1 MCPYK
6 HFPAGTE
13 KKSLKKKKKK
23 VKKRKEK
30 EKGEKEKKVVLIFE
44 SYSSFFF

>member
-13 KKSLKKKKKK
+13 KKSLKKKK

>member
-13 KKSLKKKKKK
+13 KKSFKKKKKL
-23 VKKRKEK
+23 KKRKEK

>member
-1 MCPYK
+1 MCPCK

-13 KKSLKKKKKK
+13 KKSLKKKKK

>member
-13 KKSLKKKKKK
+13 KKSLKKKKK